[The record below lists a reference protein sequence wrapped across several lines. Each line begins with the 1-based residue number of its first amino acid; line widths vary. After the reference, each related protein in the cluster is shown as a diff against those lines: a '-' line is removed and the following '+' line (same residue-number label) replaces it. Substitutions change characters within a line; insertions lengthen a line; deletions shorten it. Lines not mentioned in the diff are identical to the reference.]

1 MAHVN
6 YLSRNP
12 IKNVCVLREE
22 YDECKTLQ
30 DFQKLD
36 EFCKNIIDRPS
47 DHGDYQIQNGL
58 VVTKDNSPNYQ
69 TSNGIERNEEAT
81 YTNANGRGDHYVLTG
96 FFSYRGPDGVDYK
109 VKYTAD
115 KDGFHPEGDH
125 FTVPPYTPWNIE
137 YNENGEEIYS
147 ADFSNEGKI
156 ARLPKKLKED
166 TPEKAYLPAA
176 ENRRKRLI

>member
-1 MAHVN
+1 MLLLIFAV
-6 YLSRNP
+6 YYVTMQIFPCAAQL
-12 IKNVCVLREE
+12 
-22 YDECKTLQ
+22 DESKAEILKQ
-30 DFQKLD
+30 DF
-36 EFCKNIIDRPS
+36 ES
-47 DHGDYQIQNGL
+47 DGTGIYNFY
-58 VVTKDNSPNYQ
+58 YQ